1 VPHVVQANLSYNHHK
16 GTLRGMHFQVA
27 PHQETKLVRCTRGAI
42 YDVII
47 DLRPDSPTYKRWIGV
62 ELTADNY
69 RMLFVPRGFA
79 HGFQTLAD
87 NSEVNYHVS
96 EFYTPGAEGGV
107 RYNDPQFDIVW
118 PLEASVI
125 SEKDSNWPDYT
136 G

>member
-1 VPHVVQANLSYNHHK
+1 
-16 GTLRGMHFQVA
+16 
-27 PHQETKLVRCTRGAI
+27 
-42 YDVII
+42 
-47 DLRPDSPTYKRWIGV
+47 
-62 ELTADNY
+62 
-69 RMLFVPRGFA
+69 MLFVPRGFA